1 MKTARILLVENSSL
15 LASLLPLQLT
25 KHGYQ
30 VVRVVKTGE
39 EAVETAANT
48 PLDIVLMDIDLDGE
62 MDGIAAAAALRH
74 IQDIPLVFTTSHS
87 DREIQKRVQA
97 NGPAICLLK
106 PFTEKELTLA
116 IQFALFQHEANR
128 EKQRLEQEVRRL
140 TQLLDDK
147 TVESGKD
154 T

>member
-15 LASLLPLQLT
+15 LATLLPLQLT

-62 MDGIAAAAALRH
+62 MDGIAAATALQK
-74 IQDIPLVFTTSHS
+74 IQNVPLVFTTSHS
-87 DREIQKRVQA
+87 DLEIQKRIQA
-97 NGPAICLLK
+97 NGPAISLLK

-116 IQFALFQHEANR
+116 IQFALYQHAAER

-140 TQLLDDK
+140 TQLLTNK
-147 TVESGKD
+147 AVESGKE